1 MTTETSAPKVKQ
13 FFSVEYGIQNRVK
26 SIIETQKRDP
36 SLAVILAA
44 VHFEWVINR
53 AILVLGRSP
62 TIYLR
67 NKLLSCFSLTSA
79 DSRKATYKSLWKEEV
94 EFEKKH
100 LALGKVVTK
109 YIALQNFAIKVRGEV
124 IHGNGTVGKK
134 RAEEAIRLFLDSAEQ
149 ISSYVISQDLSLD
162 KRVKARIKKR

>member
-1 MTTETSAPKVKQ
+1 MLTETSTTKEQ
-13 FFSVEYGIQNRVK
+13 FFSVKYGAENRVTFIVK
-26 SIIETQKRDP
+26 KQENDP

-53 AILVLGRSP
+53 AILVLGRSQ
-62 TIYLR
+62 TVNLR
-67 NKLLSCFSLTSA
+67 KKLLDCFSLTSS
-79 DSRKATYKSLWKEEV
+79 DIQKVTYKSLWKEEV

-109 YIALQNFAIKVRGEV
+109 LTALQNFAMKIRGEV

-134 RAEEAIRLFLDSAEQ
+134 RAKEAIQLFLDSAEQ
-149 ISSYVISQDLSLD
+149 ITSYVISQNLSLD